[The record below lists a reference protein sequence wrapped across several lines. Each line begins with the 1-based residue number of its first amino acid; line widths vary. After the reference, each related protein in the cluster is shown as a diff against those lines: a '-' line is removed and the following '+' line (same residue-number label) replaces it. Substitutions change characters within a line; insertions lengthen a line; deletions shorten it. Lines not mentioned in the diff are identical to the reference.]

1 MEQRTPAQT
10 GEREQGT
17 LGLDLTN
24 EIAVSAA
31 ELIEMIRS
39 GDGEDVNELVRRT
52 LDDRHAA

>member
-10 GEREQGT
+10 EPLEQDT
-17 LGLDLTN
+17 LGLDLTDK
-24 EIAVSAA
+24 IAVSAS

-39 GDGEDVNELVRRT
+39 GESSDVNELVKRT